1 MTRLQKAILK
11 TLIYADIFDYPLT
24 KSQIN
29 QWLIW
34 QYKIPPPSDITK
46 TLSTFSKLN
55 SCYYLPFRQSIIKTR
70 QSRSRFSKPKVKLAH
85 RISRYLRFIPTIK
98 LIAIT
103 GALSMANS
111 HQHDDIDLIIITKKN
126 RLWLTRLFSI
136 LLLEILQLRRRPQ
149 DKQTTNKICL
159 NLFLDESSLQLPL
172 SQRNLYTAHEVA
184 QIKPIFNTQ
193 STYQNFLNQN
203 SWVKTYLPNAI
214 TITKSP
220 PKPSIFAF
228 DFFNWLE
235 TLAYKLQFFYMKSK
249 ITNETISK
257 TTAFFHP
264 RPTNKIVLKQYH
276 QRLKKYQKLNQFL

>member
-1 MTRLQKAILK
+1 MTRLQKAIFK

-24 KSQIN
+24 KTEIN
-29 QWLIW
+29 HWLIW
-34 QYKIPPPSDITK
+34 PHKPPPPNITSA
-46 TLSTFSKLN
+46 LSSFSQSN
-55 SCYYLPFRQSIIKTR
+55 SYYHLPSRQSIIKTR
-70 QSRSRFSKPKVKLAH
+70 QSRSRFSQSKLKRAH
-85 RISRYLRFIPTIK
+85 RISRYLSFIPTIK

-111 HQHDDIDLIIITKKN
+111 RQHDDIDLFIITKKN

-136 LLLEILQLRRRPQ
+136 LLLELLQLRRRPQ

-159 NLFLDESSLQLPL
+159 NLFLDESSLKLSS

-184 QIKPIFNTQ
+184 QIKPVFNKN

-203 SWVKTYLPNAI
+203 SWVKTYLPHAI

-220 PKPSIFAF
+220 PKLSTPSI
-228 DFFNWLE
+228 DLFNYLE

-257 TTAFFHP
+257 TRAFFHP
-264 RPTNKIVLKQYH
+264 RPTNKIVLNQYH
-276 QRLKKYQKLNQFL
+276 QNLKKYQSLNK